1 MNVNRFCNYQNLV
14 VYDYRISIGFDATM
28 IIVNKV

>member
-1 MNVNRFCNYQNLV
+1 MFCNYHNLV